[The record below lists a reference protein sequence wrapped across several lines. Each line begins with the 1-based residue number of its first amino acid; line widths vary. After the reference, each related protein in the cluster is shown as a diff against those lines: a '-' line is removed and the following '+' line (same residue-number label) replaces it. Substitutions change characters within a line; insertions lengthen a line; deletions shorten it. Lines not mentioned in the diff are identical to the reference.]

1 MYLMRVD
8 DLKPYFKGDIST
20 DDTVLEEHSH
30 DYSIFKVRPSIVVYP
45 KDVEDVKQL
54 VRWAKKRR
62 EKKPSPGAL
71 LHGMDDEK
79 DVTLTGRSAGTD
91 MAGGSLT
98 ESVMVDFTKY
108 FNHIIE
114 ISGDKD
120 GGLGVAEPGVYYRDF
135 EKETLKKNVY
145 FPSYPASKDLCAIGG
160 IVSNNSG
167 GEKTLAYGKT
177 EQYVEEL
184 RMVMSDGEEH
194 VFRSLSE
201 DELKKKI
208 EEKNFEG
215 ELYKNLFEL
224 IEKNYEIIEKA
235 KPNVSKNSAGYF
247 LWNVWDREKKM
258 FHIQKLLVGSQ
269 GTLGLVTRASLRLVP
284 TKKYSRMAVA
294 FLKDFKP
301 LADGLVE
308 EVLKF
313 KPESFESYDDQT
325 LKVALHYL
333 GDIIKSMKGSV
344 IKLAFQF
351 IPELLMVLR
360 GGLPKLILLIQLTSD
375 DEKELDERIRKIPEA
390 LERFHIPVHIVKSD
404 EEAEKYWTI
413 RRQSFKLLTDRTK
426 TKKTTPFID
435 DVIVRPEHLSE
446 FLPKINAILE
456 PYKDKMIYTIAGHV
470 GDGNFHI
477 IPLMDLSKPDIRA
490 LIPPIAQKVY
500 ELVLEYHGSF
510 TAEHNDGLI
519 RTPYLPLMYGEKIV
533 KLFEETKKIFD
544 PDGLFNPRKK
554 TGGSFEYSF
563 GHIKTK

>member
-1 MYLMRVD
+1 MRVD
-8 DLKPYFKGDIST
+8 DLKPYFKGDLST
-20 DDTVLEEHSH
+20 DENVLEEHSH
-30 DYSIFKVRPSIVVYP
+30 DYSIFKVRPAIVVYP
-45 KDVEDVKQL
+45 KDVEDVKHL
-54 VRWAKKRR
+54 VQWAKRR
-62 EKKPSPGAL
+62 RKKKPSPGAML
-71 LHGMDDEK
+71 YGMDDEK
-79 DVTLTGRSAGTD
+79 NVTLAGRSAGTD
-91 MAGGSLT
+91 MSGGSLT
-98 ESVMVDFTKY
+98 ESVMVDFTRY

-114 ISGDKD
+114 VSATKSG
-120 GGLGVAEPGVYYRDF
+120 GIGIAEPGVYHRDF
-135 EKETLKKNVY
+135 EKETLKKNLF

-177 EQYVEEL
+177 ERYVEEV
-184 RMVMSDGEEH
+184 RMVLCDGEEH
-194 VFRSLSE
+194 IFRSLTE
-201 DELKKKI
+201 QELKKKMR
-208 EEKNFEG
+208 EKGFEG
-215 ELYKNLFEL
+215 ELYKNLFTL
-224 IEKNYEIIEKA
+224 IKKNYEILQKA
-235 KPNVSKNSAGYF
+235 KPDVSKNSAGYY

-269 GTLGLVTRASLRLVP
+269 GTLGLVTRATLRLVP

-301 LADGLVE
+301 LADGLVD

-325 LKVALHYL
+325 LKVALHYI

-344 IKLAFQF
+344 ITLAFQF
-351 IPELLMVLR
+351 IPELMMVIR
-360 GGLPKLILLIQLTSD
+360 GGMPKLIFLIQLTSD
-375 DEKELDERIRKIPEA
+375 DEKELNERIQKIPEA
-390 LERFHIPVHIVKSD
+390 LKRFHIPVHIVKS
-404 EEAEKYWTI
+404 EQEAEKYWTI

-426 TKKTTPFID
+426 DKKTTPFID

-456 PYKDKMIYTIAGHV
+456 PYKDKLIYTIAGHV

-490 LIPPIAQKVY
+490 LIPKIAQKVY

-519 RTPYLPLMYGEKIV
+519 RTPYLPLMYGDKIV

-544 PDGLFNPRKK
+544 PEGIFNPRKK